1 MMLFRKAKTDAPVT
15 IVSGLPRSGTSMM
28 MRMLEAGGMTPLMDG
43 ERTADTDNPKG
54 YYELE
59 RVKRLP
65 QGDYGWLEE
74 ARGKVVKIISALLIQ
89 LPASYRYRVIFMRR
103 ALPEILASQRKML
116 THREEDPDRLSDEQ
130 LTDMYDRHLESTFS
144 WMTERPNVEY
154 IETSFNDMLGDPAP
168 TVQRLLQFLGEPLDR
183 ARMESVV
190 DPKLYRQRKS
200 S

>member
-1 MMLFRKAKTDAPVT
+1 MMLFRKPKTDAPVT

-28 MRMLEAGGMTPLMDG
+28 MRMLEAGGMTPLTDG

-116 THREEDPDRLSDEQ
+116 THREEDPDRLSDEK
-130 LTDMYDRHLESTFS
+130 LTEMYDRHLESTFR

-154 IETSFNDMLGDPAP
+154 IETNFNDMLTDPAP

-190 DPKLYRQRKS
+190 DPELYRQRKS

>member
-1 MMLFRKAKTDAPVT
+1 MMLFRKSKVELPVT

-28 MRMLEAGGMTPLMDG
+28 MRMLEAGGMIPLTDG
-43 ERTADTDNPKG
+43 ERVADTDNPKG

-65 QGDYGWLEE
+65 QGDYGWIEQ
-74 ARGKVVKIISALLIQ
+74 AQGKVVKIISALLIQ
-89 LPASYRYRVIFMRR
+89 LPSSYRYRVIFMRR

-116 THREEDPDRLSDEQ
+116 THREEDPDRLTDEQ
-130 LTDMYDRHLESTFS
+130 LTAMYERHLEGTFR
-144 WMTERPNVEY
+144 WMNERPNVEW
-154 IETSFNDMLGDPAP
+154 IETSFNEMHADPGP
-168 TVQRLLQFLGEPLDR
+168 TVTRLLEFLREPLDR

-200 S
+200 G

>member
-1 MMLFRKAKTDAPVT
+1 MKLFGKSKNDSPVT

-28 MRMLEAGGMTPLMDG
+28 MRMLEAGGMTPLTDG
-43 ERTADTDNPKG
+43 ERVADTDNPKG

-65 QGDYGWLEE
+65 QGDYGWIED

-89 LPASYRYRVIFMRR
+89 MPASSRYRVIFMRR

-116 THREEDPDRLSDEQ
+116 THREEDPER
-130 LTDMYDRHLESTFS
+130 LTDEKLTSMYERHLEQTFG
-144 WMTERPNVEY
+144 WLNERPNVEW
-154 IETSFNDMLGDPAP
+154 IETSFNEMLADPKP
-168 TVQRLLQFLGEPLDR
+168 TVQRLLDFLGEPLDR

>member
-43 ERTADTDNPKG
+43 ERSADTDNPKG

-65 QGDYGWLEE
+65 QGDYGWLPE
-74 ARGKVVKIISALLIQ
+74 AQGKVVKIIASLLIQ
-89 LPASYRYRVIFMRR
+89 LPPSYRYRVIFMRR

-116 THREEDPDRLSDEQ
+116 THREEDPDRLSDDQ
-130 LTDMYDRHLESTFS
+130 LTEMYERLLDGTFR

-154 IETSFNDMLGDPAP
+154 LETSFNDMLGDPAP
-168 TVQRLLQFLGEPLDR
+168 TVQRLLQFLGEPLNR